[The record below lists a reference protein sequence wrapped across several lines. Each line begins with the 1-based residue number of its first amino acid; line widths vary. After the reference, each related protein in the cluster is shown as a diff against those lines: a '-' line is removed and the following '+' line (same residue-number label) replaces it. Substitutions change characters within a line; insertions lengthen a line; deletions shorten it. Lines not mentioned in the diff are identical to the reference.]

1 VSRAAPGSG
10 EPGVGYDPGLV
21 PQSDDFILAFRR
33 LQGEMD
39 HWFVELCAG
48 SRLGRAP
55 AVRALADVYL
65 TADPPT
71 ITVELDVAAVEPED
85 IDVQLDGDL
94 LVVRGVRRRAS
105 GERRVYQHA
114 EIDWGVFERRVRLG
128 VPVDAEAVRATYD
141 RGLLTIALP
150 LGARTP
156 SERIAIA
163 VHGGAGAS

>member
-1 VSRAAPGSG
+1 VA
-10 EPGVGYDPGLV
+10 
-21 PQSDDFILAFRR
+21 QSDDFILAFRR

-39 HWFVELCAG
+39 QWFVELCGG
-48 SRLGRAP
+48 SRVGRAP

-65 TADPPT
+65 TEDPPT
-71 ITVELDVAAVEPED
+71 ITVELDVAAVDPEE

-94 LVVRGVRRRAS
+94 LVVRGVRRRPS

-128 VPVDAEAVRATYD
+128 VPVDADAVRATYD

-150 LGARTP
+150 LGTRMPA
-156 SERIAIA
+156 ERIAIA
-163 VHGGAGAS
+163 VRAGAAAS